1 MVFGRKFSR
10 GKKGREALL
19 RSLVRSI
26 VTSNKIVTTH
36 AKAKGIQAQLDK
48 LVTLAKKGTLSARRQ
63 ILAYVGND
71 KKTTD
76 TLVNKIVPSFGD
88 RTSGFTRITR
98 LPVRLGDGAEMAR
111 LEWVEAIKEVKIE
124 KEVKAEKKQE
134 KPAKKVTVK
143 KVITSKA
150 KAKK

>member
-1 MVFGRKFSR
+1 MRKMVFGRKFSR

-26 VTSNKIVTTH
+26 VISNKIVTTK

-48 LVTLAKKGTLSARRQ
+48 LVTLAKKGTLAGRRQ

-76 TLVNKIVPSFGD
+76 TLVNKIVPSFGE
-88 RTSGFTRITR
+88 RKSGFTRIIN
-98 LPVRLGDGAEMAR
+98 LPARVGDGAQMAR
-111 LEWVEAIKEVKIE
+111 LEWVEAIKEIKV
-124 KEVKAEKKQE
+124 EKKEEQPVV
-134 KPAKKVTVK
+134 KKTAVKKTVAKK
-143 KVITSKA
+143 
-150 KAKK
+150 

>member
-26 VTSNKIVTTH
+26 VASNKIVTTK

-48 LVTLAKKGTLSARRQ
+48 LVTLAKKNTLAGRRQ
-63 ILAYVGND
+63 ILAYLGND

-76 TLVNKIVPSFGD
+76 TLVNKIVPSFGE
-88 RTSGFTRITR
+88 RKSGFTRIIN
-98 LPVRLGDGAEMAR
+98 LPVRLGDGAKMAR

-124 KEVKAEKKQE
+124 KVEKKEKTAEVKV
-134 KPAKKVTVK
+134 KPVK
-143 KVITSKA
+143 KVA
-150 KAKK
+150 VKKTTKK

>member
-1 MVFGRKFSR
+1 MRKMVFGRKFSR

-26 VTSNKIVTTH
+26 VVSNKIVTTK

-48 LVTLAKKGTLSARRQ
+48 LVTLAKKGTLASRRQ

-88 RTSGFTRITR
+88 RKSGFTRITN
-98 LPVRLGDGAEMAR
+98 LPSRLGDGAQMAR
-111 LEWVEAIKEVKIE
+111 LEWVEAIKEVK
-124 KEVKAEKKQE
+124 KEVKEVI
-134 KPAKKVTVK
+134 KPIKKVK
-143 KVITSKA
+143 KATTSNA